1 MVRCRRPPNVALA
14 AGRIVRPCDPL
25 SWRRV
30 CGGEPSLHQRRT
42 ADKPLEPMPGAGA
55 NQFGRLARSANS
67 VPPLHLLAGIGAVLV
82 ALTLV
87 TPFAFEAGGDNAFIA
102 LTILAGLLTIVATHL
117 AERIPA
123 ERALWLVFGLGILLR
138 AYMLLFD
145 PFLSSDIYRYVWD
158 GRVQAAS
165 INPYRYFPAH
175 EALAFL
181 RDGTIFP
188 HINRADTAVTIYPPV
203 AQFFF
208 LIVTRIGESVTV
220 MRLALLG
227 CEAVTVTMIAL
238 LLRRMNRPVTRVT
251 AYLWHPLPLWEIA
264 NSGHVDALMVTL
276 VLLGLWI
283 ALTGH
288 ALRGAVLITFAALVK
303 PFAAPALAG
312 IWRPWDLKMPL
323 VVIAAAALC
332 YLPYL
337 SVGWGVFGFLT
348 KGYLTEE
355 GISAGYDLWLL
366 SLWRL
371 VFGEHQGD
379 VVAYVVLAALVLMF
393 KGFSVARSSHHTV
406 ASSLADINM
415 LLLLALLLLSPN
427 YPWYFLVIT
436 PFAALCGSPP
446 SWVVSIG
453 ALLLSEQLDWDFY
466 IPRMVTK
473 SILFGGL
480 FLAWALVA
488 WRTRMQRTAD
498 TGASQ

>member
-1 MVRCRRPPNVALA
+1 MKSMTGVI
-14 AGRIVRPCDPL
+14 AG
-25 SWRRV
+25 
-30 CGGEPSLHQRRT
+30 
-42 ADKPLEPMPGAGA
+42 
-55 NQFGRLARSANS
+55 QFGRLTRSANN

-82 ALTLV
+82 SLTLV

-102 LTILAGLLTIVATHL
+102 LTILAGLLTIVATDL
-117 AERIPA
+117 AERAPPA
-123 ERALWLVFGLGILLR
+123 RALWLIFGLGIMLR
-138 AYMLLFD
+138 AYVLLLD
-145 PFLSSDIYRYVWD
+145 PLLSNDIYRYVWD
-158 GRVQAAS
+158 GRVQAAG

-208 LIVTRIGESVTV
+208 LIVTRIGESVTM

-227 CEAVTVTMIAL
+227 CEAVTVTLIML
-238 LLRRMNRPVTRVT
+238 LLRRMDRPVMRVIS
-251 AYLWHPLPLWEIA
+251 YLWHPLPLWEIA
-264 NSGHVDALMVTL
+264 NSGHVDALMVAL
-276 VLLGLWI
+276 MLLGLWI

-288 ALRGAVLITFAALVK
+288 ALRGAALIAFSVLVK
-303 PFAAPALAG
+303 PYATPVLAG
-312 IWRPWDLKMPL
+312 IWRPWDLKVPL
-323 VVIAAAALC
+323 VVIAAVALC

-337 SVGWGVFGFLT
+337 SVGWGVLGFLI

-355 GISAGYDLWLL
+355 GISAGNDLWLL

-371 VFGEHQGD
+371 LFGEHQGD
-379 VVAYVVLAALVLMF
+379 VVAYIVLAALILLF
-393 KGFSVARSSHHTV
+393 KGFAVARSSDRTI
-406 ASSLADINM
+406 ASTLANINM
-415 LLLLALLLLSPN
+415 LLLLALLLVSPN

-436 PFAALCGSPP
+436 PFTALCGSLPN
-446 SWVVSIG
+446 WVVSIG

-480 FLAWALVA
+480 LLAWAFTA

-498 TGASQ
+498 AGLSQ

>member
-1 MVRCRRPPNVALA
+1 
-14 AGRIVRPCDPL
+14 
-25 SWRRV
+25 
-30 CGGEPSLHQRRT
+30 
-42 ADKPLEPMPGAGA
+42 MPGATA
-55 NQFGRLARSANS
+55 TQFSRLARAAND
-67 VPPLHLLAGIGAVLV
+67 VPPLYLLAGIGV
-82 ALTLV
+82 ALAGLTLV
-87 TPFAFEAGGDNAFIA
+87 TPFAFEEYGDNAFIA
-102 LTILAGLLTIVATHL
+102 LTIVAGLLTIAATL
-117 AERIPA
+117 AA
-123 ERALWLVFGLGILLR
+123 ERAPSALWLIFGFGIAMR
-138 AYMLLFD
+138 VYVLLFD
-145 PFLSSDIYRYVWD
+145 PLLSSDIYRYIWD
-158 GRVQAAS
+158 GRVQAAG

-181 RDGTIFP
+181 RDATIFP
-188 HINRADTAVTIYPPV
+188 NTNRADFAVSIYPPV

-208 LIVTRIGESVTV
+208 LVVTRIGESVTV

-227 CEAVTVTMIAL
+227 CELVPVIL
-238 LLRRMNRPVTRVT
+238 IIRLLRRMNRPATRIV

-264 NSGHVDALMVTL
+264 NSGHVDALMVAL
-276 VLLGLWI
+276 MLLGLWV

-288 ALRGAVLITFAALVK
+288 ALRGAVLIAFSMLVK
-303 PFAAPALAG
+303 PIAAPVLAG

-323 VVIAAAALC
+323 VVIAVIALC

-348 KGYLTEE
+348 KGYLVEE
-355 GISAGYDLWLL
+355 GIRDGNEVWPLA
-366 SLWRL
+366 LWRI

-379 VVAYVVLAALVLMF
+379 VVAYVVLAALILLS
-393 KGFSVARSSHHTV
+393 KGLSVAYSLHRTIET
-406 ASSLADINM
+406 ALADINT

-436 PFAALCGSPP
+436 PFVALCGALPT
-446 SWVVSIG
+446 WLVSIG

-480 FLAWALVA
+480 ILAWTFTT

-498 TGASQ
+498 AGLSQ